1 MVFGEKVKHGFG
13 YRFGLFREQGMARI
27 LNFDDLERHWA
38 VMENF
43 AHERFKTLKA
53 IGFEIRVESWG
64 VPFIDELDGIIIPR
78 FIFPLQA

>member
-43 AHERFKTLKA
+43 THEGFKALEAIRFK
-53 IGFEIRVESWG
+53 IGIEGGG